1 MVPLQNMPSK
11 IPEYAKP
18 AIKSMKVLAKTK
30 KNSPES
36 KTAAKNFG
44 KRIRTLRRRNVMWAG
59 ALAVAVV
66 GGAAA
71 AHRYSNKIPAFPT
84 VTQSVLNAANG
95 AKARLGAAAGSVQTA
110 LKAVRNAAR
119 TAPARVAST
128 ARTTWTHWRNPNAM

>member
-1 MVPLQNMPSK
+1 MPSK

-36 KTAAKNFG
+36 KAAAKNFG

-59 ALAVAVV
+59 ALALAVV

-71 AHRYSNKIPAFPT
+71 AHKYKNKIPAFPT
-84 VTQSVLNAANG
+84 VPDSVRAAAGNAR
-95 AKARLGAAAGSVQTA
+95 ARLGAAATTVQASVTA
-110 LKAVRNAAR
+110 LHNAASKAVRNA
-119 TAPARVAST
+119 PARFSAWRST
-128 ARTTWTHWRNPNAM
+128 RNPNAM

>member
-1 MVPLQNMPSK
+1 MPSK

-36 KTAAKNFG
+36 KTAAKKFG

-59 ALAVAVV
+59 ALALAVV

-71 AHRYSNKIPAFPT
+71 AHKYKNNIQAFPT
-84 VTQSVLNAANG
+84 VPISVRAAAAN
-95 AKARLGAAAGSVQTA
+95 ARVRLGAAATSVQASVNA
-110 LKAVRNAAR
+110 LRKAASK
-119 TAPARVAST
+119 APARVAST
-128 ARTTWTHWRNPNAM
+128 ARTTWTNWHKPRTM

>member
-1 MVPLQNMPSK
+1 MHSK

-18 AIKSMKVLAKTK
+18 AIKSIKVLAKTK

-59 ALAVAVV
+59 ALALAVV

-71 AHRYSNKIPAFPT
+71 AHKYKNQIPAFPA
-84 VTQSVLNAANG
+84 VPASVRNAAAN
-95 AKARLGAAAGSVQTA
+95 ARARLGAAATTVQASVNA
-110 LKAVRNAAR
+110 LRIAASK
-119 TAPARVAST
+119 APARVASAAHT
-128 ARTTWTHWRNPNAM
+128 SWTHWRKPHAM

>member
-1 MVPLQNMPSK
+1 MPSK

-36 KTAAKNFG
+36 KTAAQKFG

-59 ALAVAVV
+59 ALALAVV

-71 AHRYSNKIPAFPT
+71 AHKYKNKIPAFPS
-84 VTQSVLNAANG
+84 VPQSVLNAANG
-95 AKARLGAAAGSVQTA
+95 AKARLGVAATTVQASVNALRTA
-110 LKAVRNAAR
+110 ASN
-119 TAPARVAST
+119 APARVAST
-128 ARTTWTHWRNPNAM
+128 ARTTWSHWRKPRTM